1 MFMEYR
7 MRAFQGVFHANPV
20 YAQWY
25 GWGEMQQ
32 SLTEL
37 KEMAA
42 ELRKKIGPAKKVT
55 SRKSK

>member
-1 MFMEYR
+1 
-7 MRAFQGVFHANPV
+7 MRAFQGVFHASPV

-42 ELRKKIGPAKKVT
+42 ELRRRAHPEKKALP
-55 SRKSK
+55 RKPK